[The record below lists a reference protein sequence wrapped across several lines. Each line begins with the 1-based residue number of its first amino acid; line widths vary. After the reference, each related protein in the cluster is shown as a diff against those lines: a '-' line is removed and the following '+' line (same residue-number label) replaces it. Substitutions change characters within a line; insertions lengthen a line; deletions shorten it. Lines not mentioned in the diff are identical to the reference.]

1 MYKKNQIFLFNK
13 KFESDFEVFQESLI
27 KILTSKE
34 MLQSLAKALAQ
45 VKAGNSSKHLLNE
58 IREIVYLKTMKLPE
72 APKII

>member
-27 KILTSKE
+27 KVLTSKE

-72 APKII
+72 APKTI

>member
-45 VKAGNSSKHLLNE
+45 VKAGNPSKHLLNE